1 MGLASPERAVRRL
14 YSVSMREQ
22 IDPRN
27 AIRFTKRAHGS
38 QRCGCNWLRM
48 EVVSPSPDGTKC
60 ASNFIGVDPLSEVGI
75 FMCRLWPAILLCL
88 ISSLSLAVSTPDKS
102 PAAGA
107 LQTRERRFTRSLVRA
122 AQFVDVR
129 HISSRPSCGDVQPPD
144 ALTTP
149 DPLFTTSAF
158 GHKVKVSFII
168 GIDGRVHSP
177 LILESAGLAGDRRV
191 LQTVRTWRYRPA
203 TCNGVP
209 TETEGKVEFSTR

>member
-1 MGLASPERAVRRL
+1 MRGEASVFRFHEGANRSPECNPFHKRGAWEPTLRL
-14 YSVSMREQ
+14 QLVENGGCLPFAGWYEMCQQLHRSRPS
-22 IDPRN
+22 
-27 AIRFTKRAHGS
+27 FGS
-38 QRCGCNWLRM
+38 WN
-48 EVVSPSPDGTKC
+48 
-60 ASNFIGVDPLSEVGI
+60 

-88 ISSLSLAVSTPDKS
+88 ISSLSLAVTTPDKS

-191 LQTVRTWRYRPA
+191 LQTVRTWSYRPA

-209 TETEGKVEFSTR
+209 TETEGKVEFSSR

>member
-1 MGLASPERAVRRL
+1 MQ
-14 YSVSMREQ
+14 SVSQEAPMQVRLGPQVVEN
-22 IDPRN
+22 R
-27 AIRFTKRAHGS
+27 
-38 QRCGCNWLRM
+38 RCVPFAGWYEMCQQSHW
-48 EVVSPSPDGTKC
+48 SKPSDGIWKLM
-60 ASNFIGVDPLSEVGI
+60 N
-75 FMCRLWPAILLCL
+75 RLWPAILLCL
-88 ISSLSLAVSTPDKS
+88 ISSCSIAVSTPDKS
-102 PAAGA
+102 LASGA
-107 LQTRERRFTRSLVRA
+107 LQTRERQFTRSLVRA

-129 HISSRPSCGDVQPPD
+129 HISSRPSCGDVQPPE

-177 LILESAGLAGDRRV
+177 LILESGGLAGDRRV
-191 LQTVRTWRYRPA
+191 LQTVRSWRYRPA